1 MEHGRVG
8 DLEESL
14 LKSHCPPVDGED
26 VTLRSTT
33 LIDPSTVLA
42 ALPMGLAVVDARGTV
57 LSANELLAR
66 MIGCGIEDLVGRS
79 LMDFAYVDDLD
90 FAQAILAEGTG
101 FGHDLLGPVRVRF
114 VDTDGVV
121 RSTEFWARNCLSV
134 PGIEGYVVT
143 VLEASITEKLSDAVR
158 SIASND
164 PLEDVLAHLSGA
176 MTTNPVL
183 GVASVLVA
191 VGDSAVAIGD
201 WPLPRRVFS
210 RSEPATEPWM
220 HALDRAEP
228 CDIGSLDDMD
238 SAWRPT
244 VAAAGFEAVWAR
256 PIVTT
261 DNTVTAVLV
270 VWRHEAG
277 SPSANQR
284 RRLDDAVAIAALA
297 FDQRAHRGALERAA
311 FTDPLTGLGN
321 RNRLAQ
327 LLADPFDQV
336 AGVLYV
342 DLDRFKLVNDRY
354 GHRVGDE
361 ILSLVGKRLAGVV
374 RKGDDAIR
382 IGGDEFV
389 LLCRRPVDHGV
400 LTVIAERIARVLSE
414 PFALPETAEREPL
427 RVQIGASVGIT
438 VGNADHPLMDRIA
451 EADRAMYQVKPH
463 IVSGATDIV
472 G

>member
-1 MEHGRVG
+1 VA
-8 DLEESL
+8 DLEHSL
-14 LKSHCPPVDGED
+14 LKSHGAPVDGED

-33 LIDPSTVLA
+33 LTDPSTVLA
-42 ALPMGLAVVDARGTV
+42 ALPMGLAVVDAQGTV
-57 LSANELLAR
+57 LSANELLAH
-66 MIGCGIEDLVGRS
+66 MVGCGIEDLIGRS
-79 LMDFAYVDDLD
+79 IMDFAYADDLD
-90 FAQAILAEGTG
+90 FAQAILAEGTE
-101 FGHDLLGPVRVRF
+101 FGHDVLGPVRVRF
-114 VDTDGVV
+114 VDTAGVV

-134 PGIEGYVVT
+134 PGIEGYVIT

-164 PLEDVLAHLSGA
+164 PLDNVLAHLSGA

-201 WPLPRRVFS
+201 WPLPRRVFA
-210 RSEPATEPWM
+210 RSDSATEPWVQ
-220 HALDRAEP
+220 ALERGEP
-228 CDIGSLDDMD
+228 CDIGHLDDMD
-238 SAWRPT
+238 PAWRSG
-244 VAAAGFEAVWAR
+244 VASAGFEAVWAR
-256 PIVTT
+256 PIITT
-261 DNTVTAVLV
+261 DHRVTAVLV
-270 VWRHEAG
+270 VWRREPG

-284 RRLDDAVAIAALA
+284 RRLDDAIAIAALA

-327 LLADPFDQV
+327 LLADPSDQV

-374 RKGDDAIR
+374 REGDDAIR

-389 LLCRRPVDHGV
+389 LLCRHPVDLGA

-414 PFALPETAEREPL
+414 PYALPETAEREPL
-427 RVQIGASVGIT
+427 QVRIGASVGIT
-438 VGNADHPLMDRIA
+438 VGNADEPLMDRIA
-451 EADRAMYQVKPH
+451 DADRAMYQVKPH
-463 IVSGATDIV
+463 ASPEVTGAT

>member
-1 MEHGRVG
+1 MGRVA

-14 LKSHCPPVDGED
+14 FKSHCSPVDGGD
-26 VTLRSTT
+26 VIVRSTT
-33 LIDPSTVLA
+33 VTDPSTVLA
-42 ALPMGLAVVDARGTV
+42 ALPMGLAVVDAQGTV

-66 MIGCGIEDLVGRS
+66 MIGCGIEDLTGRS
-79 LMDFAYVDDLD
+79 IMDFADADDLS
-90 FAQAILAEGTG
+90 FAQALLAEGTG
-101 FGHDLLGPVRVRF
+101 FGDDVLGPVRVRF
-114 VDTDGVV
+114 VDTEGAV

-134 PGIEGYVVT
+134 PGIEGYVIT

-164 PLEDVLAHLSGA
+164 PLEHVLAHLSDA

-201 WPLPRRVFS
+201 WPLPRRVFA
-210 RSEPATEPWM
+210 RSESATEPWM
-220 HALDRAEP
+220 RVFERGEP
-228 CDIGSLDDMD
+228 CDIGCLDDMD
-238 SAWRPT
+238 PAVRSAVSW
-244 VAAAGFEAVWAR
+244 AGFEAVWAR
-256 PIVTT
+256 PITTT
-261 DNTVTAVLV
+261 DHRVTAVLV
-270 VWRHEAG
+270 VWRQEAG
-277 SPSANQR
+277 WPSANQR

-327 LLADPFDQV
+327 VLADHSDQV

-374 RKGDDAIR
+374 RSGDDAIR

-389 LLCRRPVDHGV
+389 LLCRHPVDLGA
-400 LTVIAERIARVLSE
+400 LTVIAERITRVLSE
-414 PFALPETAEREPL
+414 PYSLPETAEREPL
-427 RVQIGASVGIT
+427 QVRIGASVGIT

-463 IVSGATDIV
+463 TASGVTGVV